1 MKERNLVPR
10 KWGNSLH
17 YDFRHRIPPDLVSH
31 FGGRRQFQIS
41 LNNVSNN
48 ETILVSQ
55 NLKKILL
62 KLFSDVR
69 SGMKDLSLDDIKEI
83 LRIEVRKSILHSGHV
98 SEGHNEIFDSMK
110 KIESLEK
117 VYSREIQMRKTLV
130 TDPKEIRDPI
140 DKKLKS
146 ILESLQINIDKQSL
160 NYKKLRSS
168 FLELYLLRFKWI
180 QDMMDESGK
189 TDDDFRREIDE
200 KLRMNLFPE
209 LEIPPSV
216 QIQVGDQIL
225 NPVIENLTPEPPQPY
240 RVEKPLTS
248 LQSTPISQVIEK
260 YFEDK
265 ISSDIRNKSQ
275 REMRHSLSLLM
286 EGLGDVP
293 LGSVD
298 VEKCSNLKTQIKK
311 LPRNRKKLPQY
322 REKSFH
328 ELVQMNIKESDR
340 ISVMTFN
347 KHIQFISSFMNWGVI
362 HGYCHVN
369 PFKGMK
375 QKIKVRPRDQRDRFS
390 DQELK
395 IIFNKQNYLHF
406 TEVQKGRIELFWVP
420 LISIFSGMRMGEIT
434 PLYLDNIKEIRGNH
448 REKRWCFDIVEEPD
462 RPDKKLKTLSSRRI
476 VPIHDTLIDLGL
488 IELIKILKDK
498 NPDRKRLF
506 EELPYGENSYNRNIT
521 RFFNQRYLPKLGLK
535 TDRKNFH
542 SLRHTVSDH
551 LKQKGVDVN
560 YINELLG
567 HTSGNIDLD
576 RYGKGYNPDILFNK
590 CVKKIVY
597 ETSHT
602 RGIDFK
608 SLKVDWKF
616 VLK

>member
-1 MKERNLVPR
+1 MVIPIDLRSKFGGSREFHISLKDVRNSELE
-10 KWGNSLH
+10 
-17 YDFRHRIPPDLVSH
+17 LVSI
-31 FGGRRQFQIS
+31 RLKQITHQIFH
-41 LNNVSNN
+41 
-48 ETILVSQ
+48 E
-55 NLKKILL
+55 
-62 KLFSDVR
+62 VR
-69 SGMKDLSLDDIKEI
+69 SGMKSLELEDMKLILRTEVKKSIDHSHHVHLGTNEFNQSSRYDSLKTISQREEKFRREVNDDLGGYEKELDSKLEGILKSLDIEFKPSSLPYKQ
-83 LRIEVRKSILHSGHV
+83 LRRSFVKL
-98 SEGHNEIFDSMK
+98 
-110 KIESLEK
+110 
-117 VYSREIQMRKTLV
+117 YS
-130 TDPKEIRDPI
+130 
-140 DKKLKS
+140 
-146 ILESLQINIDKQSL
+146 
-160 NYKKLRSS
+160 
-168 FLELYLLRFKWI
+168 LRFDWI
-180 QDMMDESGK
+180 KDLINESGR
-189 TDDDFRREIDE
+189 TDDDFRRDADE
-200 KLRMNLFPE
+200 KLRMELFPE
-209 LEIPPSV
+209 LQSPPSV
-216 QIQVGDQIL
+216 QVQVGDQIL
-225 NPVIENLTPEPPQPY
+225 NPVIENFTPEPPQPY
-240 RVEKPLTS
+240 RVERPLSS
-248 LQSTPISQVIEK
+248 LQSTPISKVIEK

-275 REMRHSLSLLM
+275 REMKHSLSLLM
-286 EGLGDVP
+286 EGLGDIP

-608 SLKVDWKF
+608 CLRMDWNK
-616 VLK
+616 LIK